1 MPNKYSEAKLFL
13 FFFGGC
19 MGFGVT
25 LGLPQ
30 FTHLLGRSEDL
41 SVPSPWGPRA
51 RQGVGKAVGAYT
63 VLPGAGDLLIP
74 L

>member
-1 MPNKYSEAKLFL
+1 
-13 FFFGGC
+13 